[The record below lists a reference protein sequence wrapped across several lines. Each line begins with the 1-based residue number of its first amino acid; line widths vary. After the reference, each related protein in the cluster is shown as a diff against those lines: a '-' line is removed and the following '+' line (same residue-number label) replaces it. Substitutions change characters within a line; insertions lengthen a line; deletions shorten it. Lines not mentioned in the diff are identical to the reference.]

1 MCQNRWQSAVL
12 NSLRVAWLSPEKENG
27 KISAYILQLV
37 HYNSDV
43 VIFTGSLTDLSPQLS
58 QTLDGLS
65 LGMSFT
71 KHRLY
76 CLEY

>member
-1 MCQNRWQSAVL
+1 MCQNRWQSAAL
-12 NSLRVAWLSPEKENG
+12 NSLQVAWLSPEKDNG
-27 KISAYILQLV
+27 KITAYFLQIV
-37 HYNSDV
+37 RYNSDV
-43 VIFTGSLTDLSPQLS
+43 VIFTSSLTDLSSQLS

-71 KHRLY
+71 KHSLY